1 MDTRFW
7 SVSFLQSGNIWFTK
21 DRQKYSKAKKGSQ
34 CPRAKAIVAAG
45 IVQEEGKKKR
55 KQHHSVEKKWLRV
68 QKSPQ
73 GISKMKPETP
83 RQEDNTGSHG
93 LKLTKSPVL
102 DITVTR
108 QLKKDNPRIKSCRWA
123 LAPLQE
129 FKTKR
134 VLWTELETAC
144 GCLAQ
149 ASKASGAA
157 LSLAHLQPFAY
168 LMFNWISAAETEKV
182 TWTCIQEHH

>member
-1 MDTRFW
+1 M
-7 SVSFLQSGNIWFTK
+7 QSGNIWFTE
-21 DRQKYSKAKKGSQ
+21 DRKKYSKAKKGSQ

-45 IVQEEGKKKR
+45 IVQEEGKEKR
-55 KQHHSVEKKWLRV
+55 KKHHSVEKKWLGV

-108 QLKKDNPRIKSCRWA
+108 QLKKESQDQILQMGAHSTPGIQNKEGA
-123 LAPLQE
+123 LDGAGNS
-129 FKTKR
+129 
-134 VLWTELETAC
+134 LWLSGPSEQGFR
-144 GCLAQ
+144 GCAV
-149 ASKASGAA
+149 SGSPPA
-157 LSLAHLQPFAY
+157 LCLFD
-168 LMFNWISAAETEKV
+168 V
-182 TWTCIQEHH
+182 